1 MARLLPPESASA
13 SALSREIGVSEATLE
28 RWLSQALAEPA
39 PERVWTAAA
48 RFDAVLTTA
57 SMDEATRS
65 AWCRSNGVYPQ
76 VLRGPSRAWPRPASI
91 VAVAGRTSRIV
102 GGFASS
108 SASCNARRRRWPRQR
123 RYWCYQ
129 KARGDLQQGRGRMIF
144 LEDRRS
150 LVADSEQAWRAG
162 ARLQHP
168 LCHGGDQCAYLAT
181 LEGDRWPGGR
191 RPPGGGGT
199 PPPGAQL

>member
-1 MARLLPPESASA
+1 MARYGQQFKDKAVARLLPPESASA

-76 VLRGPSRAWPRPASI
+76 VLAQWRAWA
-91 VAVAGRTSRIV
+91 
-102 GGFASS
+102 
-108 SASCNARRRRWPRQR
+108 
-123 RYWCYQ
+123 
-129 KARGDLQQGRGRMIF
+129 QQ
-144 LEDRRS
+144 S
-150 LVADSEQAWRAG
+150 LAE
-162 ARLQHP
+162 
-168 LCHGGDQCAYLAT
+168 
-181 LEGDRWPGGR
+181 PGEH
-191 RPPGGGGT
+191 GGGGRQDKQDRRRIRELERELQRKEKALAET
-199 PPPGAQL
+199 AALLVLSKKLEAIFSKGEDA